1 MRKWPDR
8 YESILRA
15 HCRFA
20 DITRDIDPDASLALL
35 GVDSMELI
43 SMIVD
48 LEEAFEFEM
57 PEEFLAPEIF
67 DTPGALWKAIDD
79 HIDR

>member
-1 MRKWPDR
+1 MPKWPDR
-8 YESILRA
+8 YDAVIRA

-20 DITRDIDPDASLALL
+20 DVTHDIGPDESLTLL

-48 LEEAFEFEM
+48 LEETFAFEM
-57 PEEFLAPEIF
+57 PEEFMVPEVF
-67 DTPGALWKAIDD
+67 GTPGALWAALAA
-79 HIDR
+79 HLNL